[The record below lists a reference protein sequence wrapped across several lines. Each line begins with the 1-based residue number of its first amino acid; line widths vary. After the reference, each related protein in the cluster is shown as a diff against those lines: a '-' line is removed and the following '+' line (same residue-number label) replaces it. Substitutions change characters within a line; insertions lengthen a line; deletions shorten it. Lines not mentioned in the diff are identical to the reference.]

1 MRDAL
6 ETIIAFIVVFCA
18 CITTWAWAHHTVA
31 TECER
36 LGAFYVNEKTFNCQL
51 KSEGKP
57 GRQKQAGLIQCL
69 CKTMI
74 GC

>member
-1 MRDAL
+1 MSDAL
-6 ETIIAFIVVFCA
+6 ETIIAFIVLFCA

-36 LGAFYVNEKTFNCQL
+36 LGAFYVNEKTFSCQL

-57 GRQKQAGLIQCL
+57 
-69 CKTMI
+69 
-74 GC
+74 

>member
-1 MRDAL
+1 MSDAL
-6 ETIIAFIVVFCA
+6 ETIIAFIVLFCA

-51 KSEGKP
+51 KSGNTP
-57 GRQKQAGLIQCL
+57 
-69 CKTMI
+69 
-74 GC
+74 

>member
-1 MRDAL
+1 MLSDAL
-6 ETIIAFIVVFCA
+6 ELTIAAVVLFCA

-51 KSEGKP
+51 KSGDTP
-57 GRQKQAGLIQCL
+57 
-69 CKTMI
+69 
-74 GC
+74 

>member
-1 MRDAL
+1 MLDDAL
-6 ETIIAFIVVFCA
+6 GLILAAGVLFCA
-18 CITTWAWAHHTVA
+18 CFMTWAWAHHTVA

-57 GRQKQAGLIQCL
+57 
-69 CKTMI
+69 
-74 GC
+74 

>member
-1 MRDAL
+1 MPDDPL
-6 ETIIAFIVVFCA
+6 EIIIALFVLICA
-18 CITTWAWAHHTVA
+18 CLGTWTWAHNTIA

-57 GRQKQAGLIQCL
+57 
-69 CKTMI
+69 
-74 GC
+74 

>member
-1 MRDAL
+1 MLADAMKL
-6 ETIIAFIVVFCA
+6 TIAAAVLFYA

-57 GRQKQAGLIQCL
+57 
-69 CKTMI
+69 
-74 GC
+74 

>member
-1 MRDAL
+1 MLNDVQKL
-6 ETIIAFIVVFCA
+6 TIAVVVLFCA
-18 CITTWAWAHHTVA
+18 CIKTWAWARHTVA

-57 GRQKQAGLIQCL
+57 
-69 CKTMI
+69 
-74 GC
+74 